1 MNHSSSTLVPAWAV
15 ELPTRRATLH
25 LAQRMA
31 AHLRPGDLVILS
43 GPLGAGKTFFVR
55 GLARALGL
63 PSADPVTSP
72 TFALVQELGTPLV
85 PLVHADL
92 YRLSRPDEVNELGLL
107 QARETACLVVEWG
120 QPFVDALGGDALIVE
135 LTRPPRRALFTAAG
149 RRSTALLDAIKNDTG
164 PRPAK
169 PRFSEPLS

>member
-1 MNHSSSTLVPAWAV
+1 MTHPPHNEPDWEVQ
-15 ELPTRRATLH
+15 LPTRRATLH

-31 AHLRPGDLVILS
+31 AHLRPGDLLILS

-63 PSADPVTSP
+63 PTSEPVTSP
-72 TFALVQELGTPLV
+72 TFALVQELGAPLV

-92 YRLSRPDEVNELGLL
+92 YRLTRSGEVTELGLL
-107 QARETACLVVEWG
+107 PARETSCLVVEWG
-120 QPFVDALGGDALIVE
+120 QPYVDALGGDALILE
-135 LTRPPRRALFTAAG
+135 LTRPPRRALLTATG
-149 RRSTALLDAIKNDTG
+149 RRSAALLAAVQQDTG

-169 PRFSEPLS
+169 PRFPDATS